1 VHPVAMNNKVLL
13 ASYPQY
19 HDAQAAVDALSD
31 AHFPVEETAIIGRDL
46 RLVENVTGRLTR
58 ARAALSGAAAG
69 AWFGLL
75 FGLFL
80 GIFAVDT
87 RSTLALAFWGL
98 VFGAIAGAVFG
109 LVGYALTGGRR
120 DFVSVSQIAAER
132 YDVVVDA
139 RTADDA
145 RAILGFGATGR
156 PASRSHTDARTATT
170 DPDRTEAGPDDP
182 DAAAGT
188 GPEHGRGGWLAGRR
202 GR

>member
-1 VHPVAMNNKVLL
+1 
-13 ASYPQY
+13 
-19 HDAQAAVDALSD
+19 
-31 AHFPVEETAIIGRDL
+31 
-46 RLVENVTGRLTR
+46 VENVTGRLTR
-58 ARAALSGAAAG
+58 ARAALGGAASG

-98 VFGAIAGAVFG
+98 LFGALAGAVFG

-145 RAILGFGATGR
+145 RGLLGFSAPGGTT
-156 PASRSHTDARTATT
+156 PSHAARTDVRTGTT
-170 DPDRTEAGPDDP
+170 ETVADP
-182 DAAAGT
+182 DAPPA
-188 GPEHGRGGWLAGRR
+188 PEVDRNRGGGWLANLR

>member
-1 VHPVAMNNKVLL
+1 VQPVAMNNKVLL

-19 HDAQAAVDALSD
+19 HDAQAAVDRLSD
-31 AHFPVEETAIIGRDL
+31 ARFPVEETAIIGRDL

-58 ARAALSGAAAG
+58 ARAALAGAASG

-98 VFGAIAGAVFG
+98 LFGALAGAVFG
-109 LVGYALTGGRR
+109 LVGYALTGGKR

-145 RAILGFGATGR
+145 RTLLGFGTAGR
-156 PASRSHTDARTATT
+156 AAPLSRSPR
-170 DPDRTEAGPDDP
+170 REAPAEPAEPVGAP
-182 DAAAGT
+182 DAAAE
-188 GPEHGRGGWLAGRR
+188 PEADRGRGNGWLASLR